1 MKMQLTVVC
10 RQANQNI
17 LYITVLQI
25 DTLKRIT
32 VWDVYESLHK
42 SHCNFLETFWSVL
55 LTADAGFGTLV
66 SGVTS
71 LTREEEEL
79 EVTDDDVFDIFIWPL
94 AGLSLSSFL
103 FFSVHNKRKWIFQ
116 EEAKRYSDNSVWS

>member
-1 MKMQLTVVC
+1 M
-10 RQANQNI
+10 
-17 LYITVLQI
+17 
-25 DTLKRIT
+25 
-32 VWDVYESLHK
+32 YESLHK

-103 FFSVHNKRKWIFQ
+103 FFSVHNERKWIFQ
-116 EEAKRYSDNSVWS
+116 EESKRYSDNSVWS